1 MEYTISRLDLKNKRK
16 LYDKNGNLKSVYSF
30 DENNRN
36 HGLTYMMCPY
46 PNNDKISEII
56 EYEHGII
63 HGKRILI
70 EYISDKSGKVKVYET
85 WEHGKLV
92 HSMELAKNNQ

>member
-1 MEYTISRLDLKNKRK
+1 MEFTISTINLIDKRK
-16 LYDKNGNLKSVYSF
+16 LYDSKGRIKTIYEVDEKNI
-30 DENNRN
+30 N
-36 HGLTYMMCPY
+36 HGLTYMMCPF
-46 PNNDKISEII
+46 PNNDKINEII

-85 WEHGKLV
+85 WEHGKLI
-92 HSMELAKNNQ
+92 SQK